1 MLLLLIVEIVMHRE
15 FRPRRL
21 VSTRH
26 GLEPVQ
32 QLRPLQP
39 GGAAQWCNPGE
50 GLRQGIA
57 ASSRL
62 CRWRGGRQVVL
73 VLYRYEPASFL
84 GFIVVLYAF
93 YEAILLS
100 YLVVNHA

>member
-1 MLLLLIVEIVMHRE
+1 MLMLLIVEIVMYRV

-21 VSTRH
+21 LSTKH
-26 GLEPVQ
+26 GLAPARQ
-32 QLRPLQP
+32 IRPLQP
-39 GGAAQWCNPGE
+39 GGAVQWCNPGE
-50 GLRQGIA
+50 GPRQGIA
-57 ASSRL
+57 ASSHL

-73 VLYRYEPASFL
+73 ELYRYEPASFL